1 MRGGREIALA
11 CLATSIV
18 AGCAKLPEY
27 REDAVSTADI
37 VLNIKCELREAAWSD
52 PRNQWVQTWNAG
64 LILALEVTHSG
75 GIDSDNT
82 WVFPLNQGATFILG
96 LTGGFSGQAT
106 RTERV
111 NFKEK
116 LTDLHNDKDLMCER
130 EDPGRYA
137 RLGGRLG
144 IDDLFA
150 RVGLMQ
156 KDARINPKQLDYN
169 LDFVIKKN
177 ATTTPKFNLV
187 PIGKEKTYTGS
198 LKWTGSRGDTHSL
211 KITLEPPD
219 RPAPGCPVPL
229 SFGKCPIPVYN
240 VTPPPEPKE
249 GLGPAA
255 RRAAPRARGGISPA
269 ESDSL
274 DRAQSR
280 NLLQSIDDQLRRQ
293 GIGN

>member
-11 CLATSIV
+11 RLATSIV

-198 LKWTGSRGDTHSL
+198 LKWTGSRGDKHSL

-255 RRAAPRARGGISPA
+255 RRAAPHARGGISPA